1 MSTND
6 DDAILFAKSAVEFD
20 RKNNYELAISYY
32 LVNDSSYLKKWR
44 FTRLFVFKGSFASI
58 D

>member
-32 LVNDSSYLKKWR
+32 LVNDSSYLKTIK
-44 FTRLFVFKGSFASI
+44 FFKIICF
-58 D
+58 